1 MAITLDD
8 DPQVLQQQIEA
19 CRARIQSTVMCEKL
33 TRYVYAPRETK
44 ALIRRHAAEH
54 NLELVVCIVRGGDEP
69 RLDRYDLERVVV
81 RVTTLE
87 TGLTSQRASKIYK
100 KWMKRNPTQ
109 LAKVQ
114 TDNLSVRLIVDLQIY
129 LRLLSRERDAAQI
142 RGKLADDET
151 AEALDV
157 VCAPIMEFIRRTY
170 KVGNLSAAIADLQ
183 RFFDQ
188 LIIIVDALR
197 TRIQEPQKAVRIL
210 ARLLARHTQSV
221 YSFLH
226 HVHREETLIE
236 EFLQWI
242 WTATV
247 FLRRGL
253 ARTLDVDGLLPSDE
267 TERNDVLDEVDALT
281 AYAKK
286 KRARSYQLRCRRFA
300 VRRAVLTDGC

>member
-1 MAITLDD
+1 M
-8 DPQVLQQQIEA
+8 
-19 CRARIQSTVMCEKL
+19 
-33 TRYVYAPRETK
+33 
-44 ALIRRHAAEH
+44 
-54 NLELVVCIVRGGDEP
+54 
-69 RLDRYDLERVVV
+69 
-81 RVTTLE
+81 
-87 TGLTSQRASKIYK
+87 QRASKIYK

-157 VCAPIMEFIRRTY
+157 VFAPVMEFIRRTY
-170 KVGNLSAAIADLQ
+170 KVGHLASALGDLQ
-183 RFFDQ
+183 RVLDQ

-210 ARLLARHTQSV
+210 ARLLARHTQPV

-226 HVHREETLIE
+226 HVHREETLVE

-242 WTATV
+242 WTTTV

-253 ARTLDVDGLLPSDE
+253 ARTLDIDGLLPSDE
-267 TERNDVLDEVDALT
+267 TERTDVLDEVDALT

-286 KRARSYQLRCRRFA
+286 KRARAYQLMCRRFA
-300 VRRAVLTDGC
+300 VRGAVTDRELTLLQGDIDGDDAIVVEGDGRGKSKVRPLLVSALLTLQTEPLVEAEPRPPQLAEIPRLLERFRASIIPIFACVTRIRNESS